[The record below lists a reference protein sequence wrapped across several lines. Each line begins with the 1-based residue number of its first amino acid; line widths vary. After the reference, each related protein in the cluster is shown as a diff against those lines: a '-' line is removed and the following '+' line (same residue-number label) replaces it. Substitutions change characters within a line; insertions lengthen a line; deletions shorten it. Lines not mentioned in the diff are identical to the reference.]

1 MPVHNADIA
10 RALDEIADLLEI
22 QGANVFRVRAYRDA
36 ARTVGDLR
44 LDIAQTLAAG
54 EELPKLPGIGE
65 DLERKLHDLATT
77 GTTEILDRLHRELP
91 PAITELLRVPALG
104 PKRVRTLYDA
114 LGVKTL
120 EDLRDAARAQRIRA
134 IKGFGPKTEESI
146 VAAVEARLTKK
157 RRFRLSVAAQYAEPL
172 AAYLR
177 AVAGVREVVVA
188 GSFRRMKDT
197 VGDLD
202 FLATA
207 DDPAAVIER
216 FATYPEV
223 SEVTAS
229 GSTRASARHACGLQ
243 VDLRV
248 VPAESFGAA
257 MHYFTGSKAHNIA
270 IRRLGQEAG
279 LKINEYGVFTAV
291 PGRRERR
298 VGGDTEASVFA
309 AVGLPWIPPELR
321 EDTGEIEAAR
331 HRALPALIER
341 GDLRGDLHA
350 HTNASDGQD
359 SLAAMARAAKAQ
371 GLEYLAI
378 TDHSRRQAMAHGLDP
393 QRLAKQVDAVERE
406 NATGEG
412 AVLLKGV
419 EVDILE
425 DGTLDLP
432 DSILALLDLVVAAV
446 HTSLGLPRAR
456 QTERILRALE
466 SPFVSILAHPL
477 SRLIDERE
485 GYDVDM
491 LKVVRKARER
501 SVALELNAHPDRL
514 DLTDVHCRMAKEEGV
529 LVAISSD
536 AHSTFE
542 LDGLRWGIGQA
553 RRGWLEAKDV
563 LNAKPLAGL
572 RAWLKGRK
580 ARAMTR
586 SGVA

>member
-54 EELPKLPGIGE
+54 EPLPKLPGIGE
-65 DLERKLHDLATT
+65 DLERKLHDLAAT
-77 GTTEILDRLHRELP
+77 GTTEILERLHRELP
-91 PAITELLRVPALG
+91 PAISELLRVPSLG

-120 EDLRDAARAQRIRA
+120 ENLRDAARGQRIRE

-146 VAAVEARLTKK
+146 LAAVEARLTKK

-172 AAYLR
+172 AEHLR
-177 AVAGVREVVVA
+177 GVRGAREVVVA
-188 GSFRRMKDT
+188 GSFRRMKET

-207 DDPAAVIER
+207 DAPATVIEG
-216 FATYPEV
+216 FSAYPELT
-223 SEVTAS
+223 EVTAS
-229 GSTRASARHACGLQ
+229 GSTRASGRHSCGLQ

-257 MHYFTGSKAHNIA
+257 LHYFTGSKAHNIA

-279 LKINEYGVFTAV
+279 LKINEYGVFTV
-291 PGRRERR
+291 TPGKREKRI
-298 VGGDTEASVFA
+298 GGDTEASVFA
-309 AVGLPWIPPELR
+309 SVGLPWIPPELR
-321 EDTGEIEAAR
+321 EDAGEIEAAR
-331 HRALPALIER
+331 RGTLPKLVELA
-341 GDLRGDLHA
+341 DLRGDLHA
-350 HTNASDGQD
+350 HTDASDGHAT
-359 SLAAMARAAKAQ
+359 LADMARAAKAR

-393 QRLAKQVDAVERE
+393 QRLAKQIDAVERQ
-406 NATGEG
+406 NARGEG

-432 DSILALLDLVVAAV
+432 DSILSQLDLVVAAV

-456 QTERILRALE
+456 QTDRILKALDA
-466 SPFVSILAHPL
+466 PWVTILAHPL
-477 SRLIDERE
+477 ARLLDERE

-491 LKVVRKARER
+491 LKIVRKARDR
-501 SVALELNAHPDRL
+501 GVALELNAHPDRL

-529 LVAISSD
+529 PVAISSD
-536 AHSTFE
+536 AHSVFE
-542 LDGLRWGIGQA
+542 LDALRWGIGQA
-553 RRGWLEAKDV
+553 RRGWLEAKEV
-563 LNAKPLAGL
+563 LNAKTLDAL
-572 RAWLKGRK
+572 RAWLERRK
-580 ARAMTR
+580 ARTTART
-586 SGVA
+586 GAA